1 MTQPS
6 FWEVARRP
14 KWIGGLATA
23 LLVAAVFSLL
33 MQWQLSR
40 TFNTVGVSVEEAA
53 PRPLKELINP
63 NQPIDKPVYDRL
75 VTFSATLDSSNS
87 YIVGGRLQLNA
98 DGSTRNGYW
107 LISNSLV
114 DDASLTLAIGF
125 SEDLELVR
133 AIQKKLTD
141 IEISAVGYL
150 EPSEPVKEAQVADFD
165 SVALGQLV
173 NIYSSTPIASYPA
186 YVILQSGLEHDLEPI
201 TIGIRQQEIEINW
214 LTAFY
219 AVEWAFFALAA
230 FYLWWRLVMDQRAR
244 ESQEPAIDDPNQ
256 GA

>member
-1 MTQPS
+1 M
-6 FWEVARRP
+6 
-14 KWIGGLATA
+14 LTA
-23 LLVAAVFSLL
+23 AAFAFA

-53 PRPLKELINP
+53 ARPLADLISP
-63 NQPIDKPVYDRL
+63 NTPIDKPVYDRL
-75 VTFSATLDSSNS
+75 ATFTATIDPQNS
-87 YIVGGRLQLNA
+87 HIIGGRLQLEP
-98 DGSTRNGYW
+98 DGSTRDGYW
-107 LISNSLV
+107 LITNSLV

-125 SEDLELVR
+125 SEDL
-133 AIQKKLTD
+133 AAAKAAQQKLES
-141 IEISAVGYL
+141 IEISAVGYV
-150 EPSEPVKEAQVADFD
+150 EPSEPVKRSLDADFD

-173 NIYSSTPIASYPA
+173 NVYSQTPIASYPA
-186 YVILQSGLEHDLEPI
+186 YVILQSGIESDLELI

-244 ESQEPAIDDPNQ
+244 EANDQGWQAPN
-256 GA
+256 

>member
-1 MTQPS
+1 MRQPS

-14 KWIGGLATA
+14 KWIAGLLIA

-40 TFNTVGVSVEEAA
+40 TFNTVGVSVAESA
-53 PRPLKELINP
+53 PRPIDELIKP

-75 VTFSATLDSSNS
+75 ATFSATLDSINS
-87 YIVGGRLQLNA
+87 YIVGSRLQLNA
-98 DGSTRNGYW
+98 DGSTRTGYW
-107 LISNSLV
+107 LIANSLV
-114 DDASLTLAIGF
+114 NDASLTLAIGF
-125 SEDLELVR
+125 SEDLELVK
-133 AIQKKLTD
+133 AAQQQLAD
-141 IEISAVGYL
+141 VEISAVGYV
-150 EPSEPVKEAQVADFD
+150 EPSEPVKQSQTADFD

-173 NIYSSTPIASYPA
+173 NIYSQTPIASYPA

-230 FYLWWRLVMDQRAR
+230 FYLWWRLVMDQRVR
-244 ESQEPAIDDPNQ
+244 ESQELAPEEPK
-256 GA
+256 